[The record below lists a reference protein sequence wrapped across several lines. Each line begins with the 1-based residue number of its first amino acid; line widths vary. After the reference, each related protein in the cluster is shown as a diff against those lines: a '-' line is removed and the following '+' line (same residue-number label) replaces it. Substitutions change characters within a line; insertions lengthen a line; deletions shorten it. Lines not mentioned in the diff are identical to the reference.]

1 MDISSTGSRMGRA
14 RRMRMIGLAGLMR
27 VCGGSLGRMIVQV
40 FVFLV
45 RYHFPYFP
53 ILAPFMKQDGS

>member
-1 MDISSTGSRMGRA
+1 
-14 RRMRMIGLAGLMR
+14 MRMIGLAGLMR

-53 ILAPFMKQDGS
+53 ILAHFMMAPFMK

>member
-1 MDISSTGSRMGRA
+1 MDISSTGFRMGRA
-14 RRMRMIGLAGLMR
+14 QRMRMIGLAGLTR

-40 FVFLV
+40 FVFSV

-53 ILAPFMKQDGS
+53 ILAPFMK